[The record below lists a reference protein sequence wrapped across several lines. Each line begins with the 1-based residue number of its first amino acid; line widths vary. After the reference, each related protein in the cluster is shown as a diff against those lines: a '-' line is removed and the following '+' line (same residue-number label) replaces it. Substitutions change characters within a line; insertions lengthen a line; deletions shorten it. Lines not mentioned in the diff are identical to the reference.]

1 MLLVSGVTLFEMRIS
16 YIGFL
21 LWVASSAQAQDYK
34 TQYCEQFREQSHL
47 ITIADPQNRIAF
59 TNSGGIFN
67 GGVCWWH
74 SRLQRSATYLAL
86 YRPDLPKPASSKEA
100 LHLLRKLRSLKE
112 VVVIPGYHNFHEFT
126 EAWRKTTQLFL
137 NRWQLQD
144 AVVHSAWIRGL
155 SGSPRADAERLQ
167 RTMIALN
174 KQVIGLKRISY
185 LKLQLKGIVAHAWLV
200 YSVTRTSDGLQLGI
214 IDSNKRGP
222 VEYVYRWGDASI
234 KTKEYGSFMPYL
246 EETDDFEW
254 IDSTVSNFCS

>member
-1 MLLVSGVTLFEMRIS
+1 MRIGM
-16 YIGFL
+16 IGLL
-21 LWVASSAQAQDYK
+21 LWVTSTAVAQDYK
-34 TQYCEQFREQSHL
+34 IQFCEQFNNQSHL
-47 ITIADPQNRIAF
+47 LTIADPQNRIAF
-59 TNSGGIFN
+59 TNSGGVFN

-86 YRPDLPKPASSKEA
+86 YRPDLPKPVSSKEA
-100 LHLLRKLRSLKE
+100 LVLLRKLRSLKT

-126 EAWRKTTQLFL
+126 EAWRKTTQQFL
-137 NRWQLQD
+137 NRWQIQD

-174 KQVIGLKRISY
+174 KQVNDLKRISY

-200 YSVTRTSDGLQLGI
+200 YSVTRTPEGLKLGI
-214 IDSNKRGP
+214 IDSNRLGP
-222 VEYVYRWGDASI
+222 VEYTYGWGDSTI

-254 IDSTVSNFCS
+254 IDSTVSNFCT